1 MARPRMNQTF
11 SLDADMVAALKA
23 RAAEEGEPASRL
35 VDRYCRAGLA
45 MPAAPREEGDET
57 EEVATRAERTVLE
70 VIRGMPPGAYFTHE
84 INEVIAG
91 AKNKPIGVTLRSL
104 AALARRGEVHL
115 WNAEF
120 PTGAEVVWSTWST
133 MRPAELV
140 SRVIAVVQRAP
151 ADHPVTHLA
160 RAIELI
166 APLARKMTEADA
178 AAARAALLAV
188 PGWNYTAVGQQV
200 ITEAVALQRAAAER
214 LAKNAAW
221 EAKTAAERLEAERVN
236 AENARKHAA
245 YDPNAP
251 PKIPA
256 TLPDPEFD

>member
-84 INEVIAG
+84 VNEVIAG

-104 AALARRGEVHL
+104 SALARRGEVHL
-115 WNAEF
+115 WTAEF
-120 PTGAEVVWSTWST
+120 PTGTEVVWSTWST

-140 SRVIAVVQRAP
+140 SRVIAAAGRGLVESERQYRVFTLVGA
-151 ADHPVTHLA
+151 
-160 RAIELI
+160 
-166 APLARKMTEADA
+166 LARKMTEADA
-178 AAARAALLAV
+178 AAARALMLAAFPSRPESV
-188 PGWNYTAVGQQV
+188 DVLIQ
-200 ITEAVALQRAAAER
+200 TEAVHLQRAAAER

-221 EAKTAAERLEAERVN
+221 EAQMAAERKRAEEIN

-251 PKIPA
+251 AKIPA